1 MCLITTLLKILY
13 DLGRM
18 REMAKDPGLDQ
29 SVVPL
34 CVCWGWAVGMEAR
47 IGAGRTK
54 PPILKSHVIL
64 SNVKRT
70 SQRFGVFFIGF
81 DLSTSLLRA
90 LSRFHPAKLPERD
103 KFEFGL
109 EDLEFE

>member
-18 REMAKDPGLDQ
+18 RGMAKDPGLDQ

-34 CVCWGWAVGMEAR
+34 CVCWGWVVGMEAGL
-47 IGAGRTK
+47 GAGRTK
-54 PPILKSHVIL
+54 PQILMSHVIL

-70 SQRFGVFFIGF
+70 SQRFGVFFH
-81 DLSTSLLRA
+81 
-90 LSRFHPAKLPERD
+90 RF
-103 KFEFGL
+103 
-109 EDLEFE
+109 